1 MPLTSTSPAEL
12 RGQIRAEITRQ
23 SRGSGSR
30 LASDDVPIAPLA
42 VHVTGKELA
51 QFAKTKG
58 WFFHRRGG
66 RASHVIYAHP
76 ATSQR
81 ITIPIHRGKDVP
93 KGLLMV
99 LLKKI
104 NNP

>member
-1 MPLTSTSPAEL
+1 LV
-12 RGQIRAEITRQ
+12 
-23 SRGSGSR
+23 
-30 LASDDVPIAPLA
+30 DVPFAIR
-42 VHVTGKELA
+42 VVQVTGKELA
-51 QFAKTKG
+51 RLAEGKG
-58 WFFHRRGG
+58 WLFLRRGG
-66 RASHVIYAHP
+66 RASHVIYGHP